1 MAFIISDIAT
11 DLIDYAIKESST
23 LRPCI
28 FNTEFEGKPAY
39 ASGDLIAPH
48 PENKELWRIAGRKD
62 DQIMHSN
69 GEKTNPGP
77 MGKIR

>member
-1 MAFIISDIAT
+1 MH
-11 DLIDYAIKESST
+11 L
-23 LRPCI
+23 
-28 FNTEFEGKPAY
+28 NTEFEGKPAY